1 MNIEYD
7 HNKNEKNINERGVS
21 FELFLQFDLSKAKVI
36 EDTRY
41 PYPER
46 RFQVY
51 GEVEQRLYVA
61 VITPIEGGARVISIR
76 KANKREVKKYAGE

>member
-7 HNKNEKNINERGVS
+7 HNKNDKNIKERGLS
-21 FELFLQFDLSKAKVI
+21 FELFLQFDLNTAKIV

-41 PYPER
+41 SYPEK

-51 GEVEQRLYVA
+51 GEINKRLYVA
-61 VITPIEGGARVISIR
+61 VITPIRNGVRVISLR
-76 KANKREVKKYAGE
+76 KANKREVKRYGE

>member
-7 HNKNEKNINERGVS
+7 HNKNEKNIKERGLS
-21 FELFLQFDLSKAKVI
+21 FELFLQFDLNTAKVI

-41 PYPER
+41 SYPEK

-51 GEVEQRLYVA
+51 GVVNQRLYVA
-61 VITPIEGGARVISIR
+61 VITPIADGARVISLR
-76 KANKREVKKYAGE
+76 KANKREVKKYVE